1 MLLCQD
7 LFIAGTDTSAEG
19 TQWVMAELIN
29 HPFVFNNV
37 REEIESVVGKTR
49 LVEESDIP
57 NLSYLQAVIEET
69 LRLYPPG
76 PVTTR
81 ECRQNCKINSYD
93 IPEKTAVAI
102 NLYAIMRDPDSW
114 DDPNEFCPERF
125 LVSLNKQEKLDQCQV
140 EGKGQSFNFVPFGA
154 GRRGCPG
161 TTLAF
166 SMMNTAVAALVQCF
180 DWKVSGEGDGTKVDM
195 QSGPSMSLHMSHPL
209 IVRPIVHFNPFAAS
223 M

>member
-19 TQWVMAELIN
+19 MQWVMAELIN

-81 ECRQNCKINSYD
+81 ECAKIAKSMAMIYQ
-93 IPEKTAVAI
+93 K
-102 NLYAIMRDPDSW
+102 
-114 DDPNEFCPERF
+114 
-125 LVSLNKQEKLDQCQV
+125 KLQW
-140 EGKGQSFNFVPFGA
+140 QSIF
-154 GRRGCPG
+154 
-161 TTLAF
+161 
-166 SMMNTAVAALVQCF
+166 M
-180 DWKVSGEGDGTKVDM
+180 
-195 QSGPSMSLHMSHPL
+195 PL
-209 IVRPIVHFNPFAAS
+209 
-223 M
+223 